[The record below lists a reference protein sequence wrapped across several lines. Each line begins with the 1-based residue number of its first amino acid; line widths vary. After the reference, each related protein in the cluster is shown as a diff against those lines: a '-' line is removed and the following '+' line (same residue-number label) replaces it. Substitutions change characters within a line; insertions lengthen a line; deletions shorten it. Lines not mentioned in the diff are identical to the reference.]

1 MPIARFGMVFL
12 SKLELGSYNVS
23 IAKTAIKKIGTF
35 TCFIRFLFYKVAQ
48 FISINLPYSL
58 ECNNVMLGFMLLA
71 ATLICYISCREGY
84 VGLLVLHL
92 LPLLTPSLT
101 FTTCSQF
108 KSFQLVFLGG
118 CSTKLVELVS
128 LPLTLEFF
136 GYKML
141 SFDLWYR

>member
-1 MPIARFGMVFL
+1 MVFL

-35 TCFIRFLFYKVAQ
+35 TCFMFLSYKVAQ

-58 ECNNVMLGFMLLA
+58 DCNNVMFGLMLLA

-101 FTTCSQF
+101 FTKCSQF
-108 KSFQLVFLGG
+108 KSFQLVFSGG
-118 CSTKLVELVS
+118 LVELVS

-141 SFDLWYR
+141 SFDL